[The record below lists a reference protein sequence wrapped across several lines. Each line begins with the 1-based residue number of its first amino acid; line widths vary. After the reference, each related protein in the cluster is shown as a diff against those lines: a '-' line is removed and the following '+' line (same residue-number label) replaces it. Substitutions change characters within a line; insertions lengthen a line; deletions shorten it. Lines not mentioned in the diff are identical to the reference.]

1 MTRARTRFLEGSRPR
16 NIGHRGAG
24 GHAPENTIESFRR
37 ALEMGADI
45 LELDVHGTR
54 DGSVV
59 VCHDPT
65 VDRTTE
71 GQGSIA
77 RMTLSEVV
85 KLDGGYRWSS
95 DGMLHPWRGQGI
107 RIPTL
112 RELVE
117 TFPGAPLNIEIKQED
132 PSIVDDVVRLLQT
145 SGCEPIVNL
154 AAESPAIMRA
164 IRASA
169 WRGATGY
176 SMEDVLDFVDAL
188 ARDSWK
194 AYEAPGVALQVPERW
209 REVDVVDE
217 AFVRAAHAAGVEVHV
232 WTVNHRADMDRLL
245 DLGVDG
251 IITDFPD
258 VGRQAID
265 HFTDEGSRATGM

>member
-1 MTRARTRFLEGSRPR
+1 MTRVRTRFLEGPRPR

-37 ALEMGADI
+37 AIEMGADI
-45 LELDVHGTR
+45 LELDVHGAR

-71 GQGSIA
+71 GQGPIA
-77 RMTLSEVV
+77 RMTLSELR
-85 KLDGGYRWSS
+85 KLDAGYRWTS
-95 DGMLHPWRGQGI
+95 DGKIHPWRGQGI

-112 RELVE
+112 LELIE
-117 TFPGAPLNIEIKQED
+117 TFPRAPLNIEIKQAD
-132 PSIVDDVVRLLQT
+132 PPIVDDVVRLLQRHER
-145 SGCEPIVNL
+145 EPVVNL
-154 AAESPAIMRA
+154 AAGNPLIMRA

-176 SMEDVLDFVDAL
+176 SMEDALAFMDAL
-188 ARDSWK
+188 ARDDWK
-194 AYEAPGVALQVPERW
+194 HYEPPGVALQVPERW
-209 REVDVVDE
+209 HDVDVVTE
-217 AFVRAAHAAGVEVHV
+217 AFVHAAHRAGVEVHV

-251 IITDFPD
+251 LITDFPD

-265 HFTDEGSRATGM
+265 HFTDEGSRATGL

>member
-1 MTRARTRFLEGSRPR
+1 MAGVRTRFLEGPRPR

-24 GHAPENTIESFRR
+24 GHAPENTIESFRM

-54 DGSVV
+54 DGTVV

-71 GQGSIA
+71 GQGPIA
-77 RMTLSEVV
+77 RMTLAELA
-85 KLDGGYRWSS
+85 KLDAGHRWSP
-95 DGMLHPWRGQGI
+95 DGKIHPWRGQGI

-112 RELVE
+112 LELVE
-117 TFPGAPLNIEIKQED
+117 TFPGAPLNIEIKQEA
-132 PSIVDDVVRLLQT
+132 PSIVDDVVKLLKVH
-145 SGCEPIVNL
+145 GREPIVNL
-154 AAESPAIMRA
+154 AAEKPEIMHA

-176 SMEDVLDFVDAL
+176 SLEDALAFMDAL
-188 ARDSWK
+188 ARDRWK
-194 AYEAPGVALQVPERW
+194 EYEPPGIALQVPERW
-209 REVDVVDE
+209 HDVDLVTE
-217 AFVRAAHAAGVEVHV
+217 AFVHAAHAAGVEVHV

-251 IITDFPD
+251 IVTDFPD
-258 VGRQAID
+258 VARQAID
-265 HFTDEGSRATGM
+265 HFTDEGSRATGL

>member
-1 MTRARTRFLEGSRPR
+1 MARAKTRFLEGPRPR
-16 NIGHRGAG
+16 NIGHRGAA
-24 GHAPENTIESFRR
+24 GHAPENTIASFRI

-71 GQGSIA
+71 GRGPIA
-77 RMTLSEVV
+77 RMTLSEIA
-85 KLDGGYRWSS
+85 KLDAGYRWTT
-95 DGMLHPWRGQGI
+95 DGKLHPYRGQGM

-112 RELVE
+112 LELLAA
-117 TFPGAPLNIEIKQED
+117 FPGAPLNIEIKQAD
-132 PSIVDDVVRLLQT
+132 PSIVDDVVKLIQQHGR
-145 SGCEPIVNL
+145 EPIVNL
-154 AAESPAIMRA
+154 AAESPAIMNA

-176 SMEDVLDFVDAL
+176 SLADAL
-188 ARDSWK
+188 AFMDALAADRWSE
-194 AYEAPGVALQVPERW
+194 YTPPGVALQVPEHW
-209 REVDVVDE
+209 NDIEVVTE
-217 AFVRAAHAAGVEVHV
+217 PFVHAAHAAGVEVHV

-245 DLGVDG
+245 TLGVDALV
-251 IITDFPD
+251 TDFPD
-258 VGRQAID
+258 VARQAID
-265 HFTDEGSRATGM
+265 HFVDEGSRATGL